1 MGHNRFVKEVFTVKK
16 IYEPVKMNHIE
27 LKNRL
32 VRSATWE
39 GIANPDGSVTSE
51 AYEIY
56 EELAKGGIGAIIT
69 GFTSVAFHDYYFGGM
84 MRLCD
89 DVLIPQYK
97 KLTDIIHEEGIPVIT
112 QLALGAYYRE
122 IRGRYMQVEPDDMT
136 SDEIQY
142 VIRQFIDAAIRAD
155 KAGFDGVQ
163 IHAAHFFFLSR
174 FISPAVNHRTD
185 EYGGSTENRTHI
197 ILDIMSGIQEA
208 APRLHITIKINSSDF
223 TYGGLEEPEC
233 LAICRLLDQ
242 AGIDSIEVSGN
253 GTSVGGI
260 KAHVNEHIIL
270 AGHSLGANKVIY
282 YLSHNHDPRVEHF
295 FLLSPA
301 NLTYMMFGVTER
313 EKKIIKEQVER
324 GASNQML
331 PFPFMGWVACIADTA
346 WDWQFSGLL
355 NNVHTAKDGDF
366 SQAEKITHTG
376 ALLVGTYDNFT
387 DGDPSEFLRNL
398 NNHMPTHKENKLI
411 FIEKTGH
418 TYQMKNQEVADDILR
433 QLQEWRCV

>member
-1 MGHNRFVKEVFTVKK
+1 MEHNRFVKEVLTVKK

-32 VRSATWE
+32 IRSATWE

-56 EELAKGGIGAIIT
+56 QELAKGGIGAIIT
-69 GFTSVAFHDYYFGGM
+69 GFTSVALHDYYFGGM

-89 DVLIPQYK
+89 DALIPQYK
-97 KLTDIIHEEGIPVIT
+97 KLTDIIHAEGIPVIT

-122 IRGRYMQVEPDDMT
+122 VKGRYIQVEPDDMT

-185 EYGGSTENRTHI
+185 VYGGSTENRARI
-197 ILDIMSGIQEA
+197 LLDIMNGIREA
-208 APRLHITIKINSSDF
+208 APSLHITIKINSSDF

-260 KAHVNEHIIL
+260 RAHVNEPYLCRRGRKAMNTSSFKADDL
-270 AGHSLGANKVIY
+270 AEPLQSNSGEEKVLELSAAVQCGGIENDVVMDVGSVCMSGYRKGMISLGEAHGQLIAEPVCFLRGDLSRLEGLPDLIGNDISFVFLPGDLLVLPLGKQELHRRCLRIAGIGRDQFTLLSLHRVLRVVQAFIQALGHS
-282 YLSHNHDPRVEHF
+282 
-295 FLLSPA
+295 
-301 NLTYMMFGVTER
+301 
-313 EKKIIKEQVER
+313 
-324 GASNQML
+324 
-331 PFPFMGWVACIADTA
+331 
-346 WDWQFSGLL
+346 FSFV
-355 NNVHTAKDGDF
+355 NV
-366 SQAEKITHTG
+366 
-376 ALLVGTYDNFT
+376 
-387 DGDPSEFLRNL
+387 
-398 NNHMPTHKENKLI
+398 
-411 FIEKTGH
+411 
-418 TYQMKNQEVADDILR
+418 
-433 QLQEWRCV
+433 